1 MAREPSIIPLNFIVF
16 GEMGVGKSSLINLI
30 AGKTLAKSSSGLKS
44 CTLESTEYTIAL
56 SEPQLNVKLF
66 DTVSTQIVPTCGY
79 AKSRP
84 IQVGL
89 NNATMNDKS
98 YLDALVKAHKLVAS
112 LQSQGGVHGLLFCI
126 KGGSRILEST
136 QQNYR
141 LFHEFLCQEKVPLAL
156 VITNLEQEE
165 NMDDWWTNNQNDIK
179 EYGIAPVT
187 QVCITTTRGLKNA
200 CEDKYSESRK
210 KVCDMLATL
219 GTGDACSVDVNWFAR
234 MCKKLRQFFIPGK
247 ALGKSR
253 EKMMQT
259 LAKRCKLPKQDA
271 VQLLQLI
278 ESDEH

>member
-1 MAREPSIIPLNFIVF
+1 MAREPSTAPQNFIVF
-16 GEMGVGKSSLINLI
+16 GEMGVGKSSLINLV

-66 DTVSTQIVPTCGY
+66 DTV
-79 AKSRP
+79 
-84 IQVGL
+84 GL

-112 LQSQGGVHGLLFCI
+112 LQNQGGVHGLLFCI
-126 KGGSRILEST
+126 KGGNRILEST

-156 VITNLEQEE
+156 VITNLENEE
-165 NMDDWWTNNQNDIK
+165 NMDDWWMHNQDVIK

-187 QVCITTTRGLKNA
+187 QVCITTTRGLRNA
-200 CEDKYSESRK
+200 YEDKYLESRK

-219 GTGDACSVDVNWFAR
+219 GVGDACSVDVNWFAR

-259 LAKRCKLPKQDA
+259 LTKRCKLPKQDA
-271 VQLLQLI
+271 AQLLQLI